1 MNDKALVAT
10 YARCSTN
17 IQNPKSA
24 DDQFSE
30 CRKYAEHNGYQIVKE
45 YADAGMSGA
54 LRDRPAFQ

>member
-17 IQNPKSA
+17 MQNPKSV

-30 CRKYAEHNGYQIVKE
+30 CRKYAEHNGYRIVKE
-45 YADAGMSGA
+45 YADSGMSGA